1 MKSVSLAAKLGL
13 KVGLLSA
20 MLLFLFACL
29 GYRMLGQA
37 LENSAR
43 EDLDVKMAGLA
54 HNLAAID
61 SAAGIDAGTH
71 HLVDLVLG
79 HDNLHVSNFQ
89 EDAAEPLLVI
99 GSRAWAWPSCSRSWG
114 CIADRRWSR
123 PPAMTSPGSTCASR
137 TVRRCEDVD
146 IVICASPWR

>member
-79 HDNLHVSNFQ
+79 HDNLHVS
-89 EDAAEPLLVI
+89 
-99 GSRAWAWPSCSRSWG
+99 
-114 CIADRRWSR
+114 IADRRWSR

-137 TVRRCEDVD
+137 TVRRCEDVY